1 MNKNHYNSQSIPF
14 ISRVESH
21 DGPCESNAQ
30 RRPRTIELGKV
41 KRDLPDKEYRFYWV
55 QRISHY
61 NLIQTWAGN

>member
-41 KRDLPDKEYRFYWV
+41 KRDLPDKEYRFY
-55 QRISHY
+55 
-61 NLIQTWAGN
+61 